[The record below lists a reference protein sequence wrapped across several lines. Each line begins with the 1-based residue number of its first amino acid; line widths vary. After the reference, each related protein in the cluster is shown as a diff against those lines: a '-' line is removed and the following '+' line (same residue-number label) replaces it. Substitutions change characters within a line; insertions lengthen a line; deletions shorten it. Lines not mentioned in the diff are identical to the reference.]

1 LVENTYKNKFVFK
14 IILEWISILSKCIV
28 QRQYLLFLLLNYSYK
43 KILISK
49 LSKTCKNKNYY
60 YYNFKIWSGSRVE
73 RINLNWHFFKW
84 LKRRCFDNFFFK
96 KVNGFFFYPSYD
108 QILSWVAGLPWFFI
122 RLGQVN
128 PSSIFF

>member
-96 KVNGFFFYPSYD
+96 KVNGFFLLELWSDFILGCWSTLVFYQVRSS
-108 QILSWVAGLPWFFI
+108 QFFFY
-122 RLGQVN
+122 
-128 PSSIFF
+128 FF

>member
-1 LVENTYKNKFVFK
+1 LKIHWYKNKFVFK

-84 LKRRCFDNFFFK
+84 LKRRCFDKFFFK
-96 KVNGFFFYPSYD
+96 KVNGFFLLELWSDFILGCWSTLVFYQVRSS
-108 QILSWVAGLPWFFI
+108 QFFFY
-122 RLGQVN
+122 
-128 PSSIFF
+128 FF

>member
-1 LVENTYKNKFVFK
+1 LKIHWYKNKFVFK

-28 QRQYLLFLLLNYSYK
+28 QRQYLLFLLLNYPYK
-43 KILISK
+43 KILIPK

-60 YYNFKIWSGSRVE
+60 YHSFKIWSGSRVE

-96 KVNGFFFYPSYD
+96 KVNGFFLLELWSDFILGCWSTLVFYQVRSS
-108 QILSWVAGLPWFFI
+108 QFFFY
-122 RLGQVN
+122 
-128 PSSIFF
+128 FF